1 VLTKVCFK
9 CHQGLPLDG
18 FYRKGFTGDFSAWST
33 LDIDLTEY
41 PEGCELTDQEVS
53 EFFEMCRDGL
63 RTTNGDTAPVTITV
77 RQLLLL
83 LRGYLCE

>member
-1 VLTKVCFK
+1 MIDTKSYFTV
-9 CHQGLPLDG
+9 DD
-18 FYRKGFTGDFSAWST
+18 KGFTGEFSAGHTS
-33 LDIDLTEY
+33 DIDLTEY
-41 PEGCELTDQEVS
+41 PEGWELTDQEVS
-53 EFFEMCRDGL
+53 EFFDMCRDGL